1 MGVSAQDQVQL
12 ADLLF
17 GSSWEDPTS
26 DQRAL
31 AIKPGETL
39 MTVTSGGCNTL
50 TLLLENPGKIYAVD
64 INPSQSYLLELKRAA
79 VRQLSYEDLRAFL
92 GFTPSMNRIETFHAI
107 MGELTEGARRYWSS
121 HQEAVRRGVIHAG
134 KYESFV
140 RLFSGVVRTI
150 QGRRRIEGLFSCRSV
165 PEQQTY
171 FDTKWN
177 TPQWRLL
184 FKALVSK
191 RILAKRGLT
200 ADYFKFDDGSTSFSE
215 SIFRR
220 SRRALCDIPVGSN
233 YFLAQYLEARY
244 RSENDVPAYLQ
255 RENLETVKQR
265 LDRIEI
271 VTAPAQQWMSAQ
283 AASTIDVFS
292 LSNICELMSL
302 DETARL
308 FAEVARTA
316 SAGARVCFRNLI
328 VPRTVPDALASEI
341 ELQETL
347 SEELL
352 SLDRSFVYSR
362 VQAYVVKGT
371 QSRLCEGAEDLQVR
385 QP

>member
-1 MGVSAQDQVQL
+1 MGVKTRDQVQL
-12 ADLLF
+12 SNLLF
-17 GSSWEDPTS
+17 GSSWEDPAS

-50 TLLLENPGKIYAVD
+50 TLLLEDPGKIYAVD

-79 VRQLSYEDLRAFL
+79 VRRLSCEDLRAFL
-92 GFTPSMNRIETFHAI
+92 GFAPSTNRIETFHTL
-107 MGELTEGARRYWSS
+107 GSELSENAQHYWSG
-121 HQEAVRRGVIHAG
+121 HQEAVRKGVIHAG

-140 RLFSGVVRTI
+140 RLFSRLVRAI

-165 PEQQTY
+165 AEQQSY
-171 FDTKWN
+171 FDRKWN

-184 FKALVSK
+184 FKLLVSK

-220 SRRALCDIPVGSN
+220 SRRAICDIPVGSN
-233 YFLAQYLEARY
+233 YFLAQYLQGKY
-244 RSENDVPAYLQ
+244 LSEDAVPAYLR
-255 RENLETVKQR
+255 RENLATVKQR

-271 VTAPAQQWMSAQ
+271 VIAPAQQWMSERAP
-283 AASTIDVFS
+283 SSIDAFS
-292 LSNICELMSL
+292 LSNICELMSP

-316 SAGARVCFRNLI
+316 RTGARVCFRNLI
-328 VPRTVPDALASEI
+328 IPRSVPDALASQI
-341 ELQETL
+341 VLQQTL
-347 SEELL
+347 SDDLL
-352 SLDRSFVYSR
+352 ARDRSFVYSR
-362 VQAYVVKGT
+362 VQAFRV
-371 QSRLCEGAEDLQVR
+371 
-385 QP
+385 PM

>member
-1 MGVSAQDQVQL
+1 MGVKTQDQVQL
-12 ADLLF
+12 SDLLF
-17 GSSWEDPTS
+17 GSSWEDPAS

-50 TLLLENPGKIYAVD
+50 TLLLEDPGKVYAID

-79 VRQLSYEDLRAFL
+79 VRRLSYEDLRAFL
-92 GFTPSMNRIETFHAI
+92 GFAPSMNRIETFKAI
-107 MGELTEGARRYWSS
+107 SNELTQNAQNYWSS
-121 HQEAVRRGVIHAG
+121 NQEAVRKGVIHAG

-140 RLFSGVVRTI
+140 RLFSGIVRTI
-150 QGRRRIEGLFSCRSV
+150 QGRRRIKGLFSCGS
-165 PEQQTY
+165 PAEQQSY
-171 FDTKWN
+171 FDRKWN

-184 FKALVSK
+184 FKVLVSK
-191 RILAKRGLT
+191 RVLAKRGLT

-220 SRRALCDIPVGSN
+220 SRRALCDIPVSSN
-233 YFLAQYLEARY
+233 YFLAQYLQGRY
-244 RSENDVPAYLQ
+244 RSEDAVPAYLR
-255 RENLETVKQR
+255 RENLATVKQR

-271 VTAPAQQWMSAQ
+271 VTAPAQQWMSERP
-283 AASTIDVFS
+283 ASSIDAFS
-292 LSNICELMSL
+292 LSNICELMSP

-316 SAGARVCFRNLI
+316 SPGARVCFRNLI
-328 VPRTVPDALASEI
+328 IPRSVPEALASKI

-347 SEELL
+347 SEDLL
-352 SLDRSFVYSR
+352 ARDRSFVYSR
-362 VQAYVVKGT
+362 VQAYVVKSA
-371 QSRLCEGAEDLQVR
+371 QS
-385 QP
+385 